1 MLPPEWH
8 ARAFREAPW
17 HVQLAIDAVRVEGS
31 TAFVSGP
38 VVRVFRGPAE
48 LHGSPLTLELTTIA
62 PDSSESFPPGGSIRH
77 PLVNLRVGR
86 HVYRLDLFGACPDVS
101 WTNSLALVTTG
112 SSSVC
117 TGRGLGT
124 SIMVRGSTGPQRC
137 AIQSITAL
145 TTAEVQALE
154 PRFRP

>member
-1 MLPPEWH
+1 MVKAWAWAAAGVGLVILTAGCAGTDLDDPNSAQAVERPAPRCFS
-8 ARAFREAPW
+8 ARNARNFR
-17 HVQLAIDAVRVEGS
+17 
-31 TAFVSGP
+31 
-38 VVRVFRGPAE
+38 VVDLR
-48 LHGSPLTLELTTIA
+48 T
-62 PDSSESFPPGGSIRH
+62 
-77 PLVNLRVGR
+77 VNLRVGR